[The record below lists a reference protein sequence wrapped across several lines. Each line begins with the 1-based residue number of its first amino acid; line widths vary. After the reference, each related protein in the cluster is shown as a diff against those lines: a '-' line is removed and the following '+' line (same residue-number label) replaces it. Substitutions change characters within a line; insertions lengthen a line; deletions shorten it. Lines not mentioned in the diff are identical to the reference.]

1 MKLTTRFVQGVLI
14 GSIYTIFLA
23 ILDIQDVLVSAGLS
37 NLVEQVIIFGMII
50 IGWIGVTIYLGGTS
64 QHAGGHFEKLE
75 VDIKGISAQTQTIF
89 QTLNF
94 EVVDQFQNA
103 RSELSQVQSI
113 LADAINKLI
122 PSFTSMIEQARSQQD
137 LALSIAQNNMH
148 VSLNQEGDPE
158 KTAVSIEDFVRE
170 TSETLSSFVES
181 TINTSKVA
189 MGLVDRMDEIIRQ
202 VNDIVAILGEIESIA
217 QQTNLLA
224 LNASIEAAR
233 AGEAGRG
240 FAVVADEVRNL
251 SARTSHF
258 SQQIRNHMERVHGSI
273 QLAEESI
280 NSMASQDMNFA
291 LHSKQNVQE
300 MMSEIQRM
308 NGQMAQAADELA
320 RIATLVEVNANQ
332 AVTSLQF
339 QDMAT
344 QLIDHTKKRFGEIE
358 RVMAILESVQFDT
371 QQLEHPVIGGNLEND
386 LERVEQCYLVI
397 DMMKNTL
404 DEAAG
409 TIKKLQEEIHNP
421 VKQQAVSSGDVE
433 LF

>member
-1 MKLTTRFVQGVLI
+1 MKLTTRFSYGI
-14 GSIYTIFLA
+14 SAGSIYTIILA
-23 ILDIQDVLVSAGLS
+23 ILDGQDIFIHLGLS
-37 NLVEQVIIFGMII
+37 NFSEVIIIFGMLL
-50 IGWIGVTIYLGGTS
+50 IGWIGISFYIHQSG
-64 QHAGGHFEKLE
+64 QHTDTHFEKLE
-75 VDIKGISAQTQTIF
+75 IDIKDISSQTQTIF
-89 QTLNF
+89 QILNF
-94 EVVDQFQNA
+94 EVIEQFQNS

-122 PSFTSMIEQARSQQD
+122 PSFTSMIEQARSQQN
-137 LALSIAQNNMH
+137 LALGIAQNNMH
-148 VSLNQEGDPE
+148 VKLNEAGMPE

-202 VNDIVAILGEIESIA
+202 VNDIVSILSEIEAIA

-251 SARTSHF
+251 SGRTSHF
-258 SQQIRNHMERVHGSI
+258 SQQIRDHMERVHYSV

-280 NSMASQDMNFA
+280 NAMASQDMNFA

-308 NGQMAQAADELA
+308 NMQMSGAADELA
-320 RIATLVEVNANQ
+320 HIATLVELNANQ
-332 AVTSLQF
+332 AITSLQF

-358 RVMAILESVQFDT
+358 QVLAVLENVHFDT
-371 QQLEHPVIGGNLEND
+371 NSIEQPVIGGDLESE
-386 LERVEQCYLVI
+386 LERVEQCYFVI
-397 DMMKNTL
+397 DKMKNTL
-404 DEAAG
+404 DNAST
-409 TIKKLQEEIHNP
+409 TIKRLQEEIHNP
-421 VKQQAVSSGDVE
+421 VKQQAVSSGEVE